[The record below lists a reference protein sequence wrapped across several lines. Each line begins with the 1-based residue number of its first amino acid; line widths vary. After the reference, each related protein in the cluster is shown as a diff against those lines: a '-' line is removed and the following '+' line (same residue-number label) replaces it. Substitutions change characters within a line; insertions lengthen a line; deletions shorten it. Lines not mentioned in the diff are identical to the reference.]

1 MLTIILPVFNAQKY
15 LELCL
20 KSIIKQTYTDF
31 EVILIN
37 DGSKDN
43 SAAICKTF
51 AKQDK
56 RFIYINQANQGVA
69 MARNHGLKL
78 AKGTYIGFVDADD
91 IIEPNMF
98 QNIVNT
104 LSENNYDVVLAHYKI
119 CNTDT
124 FHIPKTK
131 IPTKI
136 NLCENEIKNNILKT
150 YYTGSD
156 PIVPALWN
164 KIYKRSFLEQ
174 HHLKFHNQK
183 AVRASDYWFNFE
195 VFQHASSAFVIEH
208 ANYCYNNA
216 ITGSII
222 NSFRENQF
230 EGFLD
235 AQKKLLDANEN
246 FKFKVDNATFYTPFY
261 NNTNQFILSA
271 LSAKGY
277 VKAYPLI
284 KSILVNEKFKS
295 SFQYILN
302 KKRHLKL
309 IHFFMK
315 NNLIVF
321 SYVLYCIWHVT
332 TSTTKKNQIIM
343 KAFVLFHF

>member
-1 MLTIILPVFNAQKY
+1 MMLSIILPVYNAENY
-15 LELCL
+15 LEKCL
-20 KSIIKQTYTDF
+20 KSILVQTYVHF
-31 EVILIN
+31 EIILIN

-56 RFIYINQANQGVA
+56 RVLYINQVNQGVA

-78 AKGTYIGFVDADD
+78 VKGSYIGFVDADD

-98 QNIVNT
+98 QNLVRP
-104 LSENNYDVVLAHYKI
+104 LSDNNYDVVLSHYKI
-119 CNTDT
+119 CNTDN

-131 IPTKI
+131 IPSKI
-136 NLCENEIKNNILKT
+136 YLGENEIKNNILKT
-150 YYTGSD
+150 YYTGGD

-164 KIYKRSFLEQ
+164 KIYKRSFIEQ
-174 HHLKFHNQK
+174 HQLKFHNQK
-183 AVRASDYWFNFE
+183 AIRASDYWFNFD
-195 VFQHASSAFVIEH
+195 VFQYASSAFVITE
-208 ANYCYNNA
+208 ANYCYNND
-216 ITGSII
+216 ISGSII

-235 AQKKLLDANEN
+235 SQKKLLDANKN

-261 NNTNQFILSA
+261 NNTNQFILSV
-271 LSAKGY
+271 LSSKGY
-277 VKAYPLI
+277 VKGSKLI
-284 KSILVNEKFKS
+284 KPILANKKFKS

-302 KKRHLKL
+302 KKRHLNI

-321 SYVLYCIWHVT
+321 SYILYCIWHVT
-332 TSTTKKNQIIM
+332 TSTTKKTR
-343 KAFVLFHF
+343 

>member
-1 MLTIILPVFNAQKY
+1 MMLSIILPVYNAENY
-15 LELCL
+15 LEKCL
-20 KSIIKQTYTDF
+20 NSILAQTYDHF
-31 EVILIN
+31 EIILIN

-43 SAAICKTF
+43 SPAICKTF

-78 AKGTYIGFVDADD
+78 AKGNYVGFVDADD
-91 IIEPNMF
+91 VIEPNMF
-98 QNIVNT
+98 QNLLSP
-104 LSENNYDVVLAHYKI
+104 LSENNYDVVLSHYKI
-119 CNTDT
+119 CNTDN

-136 NLCENEIKNNILKT
+136 YLGKNEIKNNILKT
-150 YYTGSD
+150 YYTGGD

-164 KIYKRSFLEQ
+164 KIYKRSFIEQ

-195 VFQHASSAFVIEH
+195 VFQHAFSAFVIEH
-208 ANYCYNNA
+208 ANYCYNNEVS
-216 ITGSII
+216 GSII

-235 AQKKLLDANEN
+235 SQKKLLDANKN
-246 FKFKVDNATFYTPFY
+246 FKFKVDNATFYSPFY

-271 LSAKGY
+271 LSSKGY
-277 VKAYPLI
+277 VKSYPLI
-284 KSILVNEKFKS
+284 KPILANKKFKS

-309 IHFFMK
+309 INFFMK
-315 NNLIVF
+315 NNMIVF

-332 TSTTKKNQIIM
+332 IARTKKD
-343 KAFVLFHF
+343 